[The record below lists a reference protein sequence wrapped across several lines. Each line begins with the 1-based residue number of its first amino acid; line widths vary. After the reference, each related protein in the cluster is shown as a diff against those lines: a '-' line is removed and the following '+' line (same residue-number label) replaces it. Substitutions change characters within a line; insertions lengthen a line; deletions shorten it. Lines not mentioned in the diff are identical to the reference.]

1 MEDGE
6 EVGEE
11 RGSSSWKCGAAG
23 VERPREASKEKAA
36 GITGKSVAVVVKNSS
51 PPLAPS
57 HGKRVGTGT
66 GAHKT
71 GDRGKIV
78 FSHAVGGF
86 LQDRLVCHMTESDK
100 NIRCTYK
107 TGNP

>member
-1 MEDGE
+1 ME
-6 EVGEE
+6 VW
-11 RGSSSWKCGAAG
+11 GSRRGAAKG
-23 VERPREASKEKAA
+23 GEQGEGRWRH
-36 GITGKSVAVVVKNSS
+36 GKSVAVVVKNSS

>member
-1 MEDGE
+1 MANLSVLASSPLTMMEDGE

-66 GAHKT
+66 GP
-71 GDRGKIV
+71 
-78 FSHAVGGF
+78 
-86 LQDRLVCHMTESDK
+86 
-100 NIRCTYK
+100 IR
-107 TGNP
+107 